1 MDLKIHEAARLLQ
14 VESEEIERWIRDKAL
29 PAHRFNDQFHI
40 NSVEL
45 QEWALAHGVR
55 FPPELVAVNR
65 AAAGPAADLVSALGR
80 GGMHR
85 DVPGS
90 TRDEVLASVV
100 QLPGIPSAIDRALLL
115 ELLRAREMLAS
126 TGLGGGIA
134 FPHPRSPIVLDVQI
148 QPTLLA
154 CFLRQPVDFGAVD
167 GRPVWALF
175 LLLSPTVPDHL
186 KLLSQL
192 SWALHDTPVR
202 SLLERR
208 APLPALIARLA
219 ELPAMAGQAR
229 R

>member
-1 MDLKIHEAARLLQ
+1 M
-14 VESEEIERWIRDKAL
+14 
-29 PAHRFNDQFHI
+29 FF
-40 NSVEL
+40 
-45 QEWALAHGVR
+45 
-55 FPPELVAVNR
+55 
-65 AAAGPAADLVSALGR
+65 
-80 GGMHR
+80 
-85 DVPGS
+85 
-90 TRDEVLASVV
+90 
-100 QLPGIPSAIDRALLL
+100 
-115 ELLRAREMLAS
+115 
-126 TGLGGGIA
+126 
-134 FPHPRSPIVLDVQI
+134 
-148 QPTLLA
+148 A